1 MPYPEAV
8 WERAMKVQEVIM
20 KALIGELHWRRRP
33 IFWGSRRGHCDVGE
47 SGTKQFGYEGLL
59 DGRRR
64 SPSAKR
70 APVAEVTRVVQL
82 YRDTYRGFNARHFQ
96 DVDTARQCSDVMQRQ
111 LGQMSRVVE
120 DLVDATRWARGNVAL
135 QKRRIDLRDVIR
147 DAAAD
152 ATSDVASATGHF
164 RHRHEW
170 TDNPTRRCRR
180 GSGERDARRL
190 CHWHRGVRNARA
202 ADAARP
208 P

>member
-1 MPYPEAV
+1 L
-8 WERAMKVQEVIM
+8 R
-20 KALIGELHWRRRP
+20 HWRERY
-33 IFWGSRRGHCDVGE
+33 E
-47 SGTKQFGYEGLL
+47 QFGYEGLL

-96 DVDTARQCSDVMQRQ
+96 DVDTASRCSDLMQRQ

-120 DLVDATRWARGNVAL
+120 DLVDATRWARGKVAL

-152 ATSDVASATGHF
+152 ATSDVASAAGHF
-164 RHRHEW
+164 RQRHEW
-170 TDNPTRRCRR
+170 TDNLAGLALPTCWRTVAAPQVLHNRHLF
-180 GSGERDARRL
+180 ERRL
-190 CHWHRGVRNARA
+190 
-202 ADAARP
+202 
-208 P
+208 

>member
-1 MPYPEAV
+1 MSYPEAV
-8 WERAMKVQEVIM
+8 WERAMKVQAVIL
-20 KALIGELHWRRRP
+20 KALIGELHWYRAADILGFSPRTLRRWRE
-33 IFWGSRRGHCDVGE
+33 RYE
-47 SGTKQFGYEGLL
+47 QFGYEGLL

-152 ATSDVASATGHF
+152 ATSDVASAAGHF
-164 RHRHEW
+164 RQE
-170 TDNPTRRCRR
+170 T
-180 GSGERDARRL
+180 
-190 CHWHRGVRNARA
+190 
-202 ADAARP
+202 
-208 P
+208 